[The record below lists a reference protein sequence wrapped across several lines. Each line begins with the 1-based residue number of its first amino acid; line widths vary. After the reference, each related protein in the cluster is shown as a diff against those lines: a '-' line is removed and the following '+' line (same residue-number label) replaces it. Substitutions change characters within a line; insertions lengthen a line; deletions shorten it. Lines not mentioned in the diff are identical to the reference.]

1 MIVDPLLLAQ
11 TVSVLATSVMELSKF
26 VGATEVD
33 VPSLDKL
40 KENVD
45 KLRELPDFAVIEAR
59 ET

>member
-1 MIVDPLLLAQ
+1 MDPLLLAQ